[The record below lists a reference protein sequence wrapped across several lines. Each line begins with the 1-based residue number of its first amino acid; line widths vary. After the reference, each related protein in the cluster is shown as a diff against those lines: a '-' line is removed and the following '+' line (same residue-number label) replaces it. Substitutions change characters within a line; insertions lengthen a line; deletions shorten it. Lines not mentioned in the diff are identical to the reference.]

1 MKLLFRIIGW
11 VLFGFFLYLKITE
24 YKIFAGSQRMENDLM
39 YIAIM
44 HEDEYAEMPLPSGL
58 GGGEIFS
65 RKLQNLK
72 DVNRMYYLFMSPI
85 GSSDSQEDLD
95 NRAIA
100 IGKYFI
106 DNVIYG

>member
-1 MKLLFRIIGW
+1 MLFR
-11 VLFGFFLYLKITE
+11 
-24 YKIFAGSQRMENDLM
+24 S
-39 YIAIM
+39 
-44 HEDEYAEMPLPSGL
+44 EYAEMPLPAGL

-65 RKLQNLK
+65 RRIQNLK
-72 DVNRMYYLFMSPI
+72 DVNRIYYLFMSPI

-100 IGKYFI
+100 IGQYFI